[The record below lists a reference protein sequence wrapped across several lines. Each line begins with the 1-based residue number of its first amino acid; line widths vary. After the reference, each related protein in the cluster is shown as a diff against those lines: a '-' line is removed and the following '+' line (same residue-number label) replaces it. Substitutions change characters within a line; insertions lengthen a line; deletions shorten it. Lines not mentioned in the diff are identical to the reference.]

1 MRTKQTKPEPVVAYT
16 MAQAARFLEVTP
28 TQVTRLIEEGRL
40 VETGLVAGT
49 GRYLTAESVEAY
61 RKEQLARREEA

>member
-1 MRTKQTKPEPVVAYT
+1 